1 MGAPTGRQFPHH
13 ARPAVLVFAG
23 LDPSGGAG
31 IAADIE
37 AISAN
42 GAHALPI
49 VTALT
54 VQDQNRVHGLQ
65 CVDAALI
72 ERQARAL
79 VDGGVAIHAVKLGV
93 PGNAANAHAIA
104 RVITHLRK
112 RDPQLPV
119 VLDPV
124 LASGAGDALSQDEYA
139 TKWLH
144 ILLPLATIATPNE
157 PESLAADYS
166 AVPHLLVTGGHSDG
180 PTILNQWHARL
191 HACDHAPAR
200 APAPRLGSV
209 PASVPASPGA
219 PKRTWSWPRL
229 PGSFHGSGCTLAASI
244 AAALARG
251 LPLEDAL
258 MQAQTY
264 THRTLSKAYAI
275 GAGQLIPRR
284 ALHT

>member
-1 MGAPTGRQFPHH
+1 MSGAATLRGGASTGGGEARSDAEMGAPSGRQFPHH

-37 AISAN
+37 AIAAN
-42 GAHALPI
+42 GAHALPV

-65 CVDAALI
+65 CVDTALL

-79 VDGGVAIHAVKLGV
+79 TDAGIAIHAVKLGV

-104 RVITHLRK
+104 RVITHLRE

-139 TKWLH
+139 TEWLH
-144 ILLPLATIATPNE
+144 ILLPLATVATPNE
-157 PESLAADYS
+157 PESQAADYS
-166 AVPHLLVTGGHSDG
+166 TVPHLFITGGHTDG
-180 PTILNQWHARL
+180 PAILNHWH
-191 HACDHAPAR
+191 
-200 APAPRLGSV
+200 S
-209 PASVPASPGA
+209 ASGT
-219 PKRTWSWPRL
+219 RTWSWPRL
-229 PGSFHGSGCTLAASI
+229 AGSFHGSGCTLAASL

-251 LPLEDAL
+251 LPMEDAL

-264 THRTLSKAYAI
+264 THRTLAKAYPI
-275 GAGQLIPRR
+275 GPGQLIPRR
-284 ALHT
+284 ALNT

>member
-1 MGAPTGRQFPHH
+1 MRRCAN

-31 IAADIE
+31 IMADLE
-37 AISAN
+37 AIAAN

-79 VDGGVAIHAVKLGV
+79 ADAGIAIHAVKLGV
-93 PGNAANAHAIA
+93 AGNAANAHTIA
-104 RVITHLRK
+104 RVITHLRE

-124 LASGAGDALSQDEYA
+124 LASGAGDALTQDECA

-144 ILLPLATIATPNE
+144 ILLPWATIATPNE
-157 PESLAADYS
+157 PESHAVDYS
-166 AVPHLLVTGGHSDG
+166 AVPHLLITGGHAGG
-180 PTILNQWHARL
+180 PTVLNRWH
-191 HACDHAPAR
+191 
-200 APAPRLGSV
+200 S
-209 PASVPASPGA
+209 ASGA
-219 PKRTWSWPRL
+219 RTWSWPRL

-251 LPLEDAL
+251 LPMEDAL

-264 THRTLSKAYAI
+264 THRTLAKAYAI
-275 GAGQLIPRR
+275 GPGQLIPRR
-284 ALHT
+284 ALNT